1 MKLSDKDLKIRD
13 YLSGAALMIAF
24 YAEVFG
30 SMYEI
35 KEKSDIENHEKSYPL
50 AKWLR
55 EERERLCKK
64 TDNVPRQW
72 IKELFLISE
81 RLSPELNE
89 ESYSLNYGIQKLIV
103 VLRKIQPYPPKCYMD
118 ILIQDIIGDAEKLY
132 QITGKEFYFSNEK
145 PREML
150 KKLLEY
156 EALPIEEQID
166 VKAKTKKSKDDY
178 ESEIIQAITSYFPRR
193 LSKPISN
200 WPQTVT
206 NDNSKKKKT

>member
-35 KEKSDIENHEKSYPL
+35 KEKSDIENHEKLYPL

-64 TDNVPRQW
+64 TDTVPRQW
-72 IKELFLISE
+72 IKELLSISE
-81 RLSPELNE
+81 RLSPNLNG
-89 ESYSLNYGIQKLIV
+89 ESYSLNYGIQELIKI
-103 VLRKIQPYPPKCYMD
+103 LRKVKPCPPKCYMD

-132 QITGKEFYFSNEK
+132 QITGKELYFSHKK

-200 WPQTVT
+200 WPQTVK